1 MDSESWAAELSPA
14 ADASRNVPA
23 AERAT
28 GNVLAAGRVCATVTL
43 PLESRSERTKQLLT
57 TATPTPDTVS
67 STVTPTREDLG
78 GVSCTAIILSSKI
91 SNSCRYF
98 FEIRCVPIWVLG
110 RAFFRF
116 DSVILLLFRNVVD
129 YYIIYCQIIN
139 TAFIMVFIFDLEKEC
154 VLMYILK

>member
-1 MDSESWAAELSPA
+1 MNCRLFLRAVKALVRVILS
-14 ADASRNVPA
+14 R
-23 AERAT
+23 
-28 GNVLAAGRVCATVTL
+28 
-43 PLESRSERTKQLLT
+43 RS
-57 TATPTPDTVS
+57 
-67 STVTPTREDLG
+67 LG

-116 DSVILLLFRNVVD
+116 DSVILLLFINVVD

-139 TAFIMVFIFDLEKEC
+139 TAFIMVLIFDLEKEC

>member
-1 MDSESWAAELSPA
+1 MCRHNVRWIVRPIELFRARQAHCSGISPFVRAPVVSNKTRIIPYWYTSEVA
-14 ADASRNVPA
+14 
-23 AERAT
+23 
-28 GNVLAAGRVCATVTL
+28 
-43 PLESRSERTKQLLT
+43 
-57 TATPTPDTVS
+57 
-67 STVTPTREDLG
+67 PTRKDLG

-116 DSVILLLFRNVVD
+116 DSVILLLFINVVE

-139 TAFIMVFIFDLEKEC
+139 TAFIMVLIFDLEKEC

>member
-1 MDSESWAAELSPA
+1 MQRAAPRAVHARVQLDLIAPAGQSPVS
-14 ADASRNVPA
+14 DFILHRSVTFWGCPLNLLKTHRKSPDPI
-23 AERAT
+23 
-28 GNVLAAGRVCATVTL
+28 VLTYGMTHAMGVWHGAGG
-43 PLESRSERTKQLLT
+43 
-57 TATPTPDTVS
+57 
-67 STVTPTREDLG
+67 LG

-116 DSVILLLFRNVVD
+116 DSVILLLFINVVD

>member
-1 MDSESWAAELSPA
+1 MRKPSWAKTQP
-14 ADASRNVPA
+14 
-23 AERAT
+23 
-28 GNVLAAGRVCATVTL
+28 
-43 PLESRSERTKQLLT
+43 
-57 TATPTPDTVS
+57 
-67 STVTPTREDLG
+67 REDLG

-116 DSVILLLFRNVVD
+116 DSVILLLFINVVD